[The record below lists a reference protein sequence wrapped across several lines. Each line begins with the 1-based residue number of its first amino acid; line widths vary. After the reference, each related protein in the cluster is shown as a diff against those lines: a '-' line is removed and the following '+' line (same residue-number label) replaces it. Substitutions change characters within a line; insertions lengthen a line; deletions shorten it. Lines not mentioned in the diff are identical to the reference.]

1 MNEERL
7 PVLIAGS
14 GQLGSRYL
22 QGLIGCVNRLQGRAQ
37 YQSKR
42 TAPLVD
48 SILSTGARDLSNLP
62 TSTRPHRILLGGL
75 LKHWKAT
82 PSEENESVP
91 VT

>member
-1 MNEERL
+1 MNAERL

-14 GQLGSRYL
+14 GQLGSRYF

-37 YQSKR
+37 DQSER
-42 TAPLVD
+42 TAPLID
-48 SILSTGARDLSNLP
+48 SILSIGARDPSNLP
-62 TSTRPHRILLGGL
+62 ASTRPHRILLGGL

-82 PSEENESVP
+82 TGEENESVP